1 MSGVAPGRGAH
12 TDRPGRGAH
21 TDRPGW
27 GAHAHRALRSAGI
40 RQVAY
45 VPDAGLT
52 ELLTLCAA
60 DESMRTVLLAHE
72 QEGPALAAGAW
83 LGGERAVL
91 LMQSSGAGNCVAAL
105 SLIRTCR
112 FPFLALV
119 TMRGEWGETNPWQ
132 LPMGQGTAAH
142 LTECGVMVSRVD
154 DAAQAFETIG
164 AAAAIAFESGA
175 AAAVLIGQRVIGAK
189 SFGG

>member
-12 TDRPGRGAH
+12 THRD
-21 TDRPGW
+21 GW
-27 GAHAHRALRSAGI
+27 GVRAHGALRAAGV
-40 RQVAY
+40 RQVAH
-45 VPDAGLT
+45 VPDAGLSA
-52 ELLTLCAA
+52 LLRLCDA
-60 DESMRTVLLAHE
+60 DETMRTVLLAHE

-83 LGGERAVL
+83 LGGERAAL
-91 LMQSSGAGNCVAAL
+91 LMQSSGVGNCVAAL

-132 LPMGQGTAAH
+132 LPMGQGSAAH
-142 LTECGVMVSRVD
+142 LEQCGVIVSRVD
-154 DAAQAFETIG
+154 DEAHAFETIG
-164 AAAAIAFESGA
+164 AAAALAFESGA

-189 SFGG
+189 SFDG

>member
-1 MSGVAPGRGAH
+1 MSGVAPGRGANA
-12 TDRPGRGAH
+12 DPL
-21 TDRPGW
+21 GW
-27 GAHAHRALRSAGI
+27 GVHAHRALAGAGI
-40 RQVAY
+40 RQVGY
-45 VPDAGLT
+45 VPDAGLAA
-52 ELLTLCAA
+52 LLGLCAA
-60 DESMRTVLLAHE
+60 DERMRTVLLAHE

-112 FPFLALV
+112 FPFLSIV

-142 LTECGVMVSRVD
+142 LEQCGAIVSRVD
-154 DAAQAFETIG
+154 DAADTFETIA
-164 AAAAIAFESGA
+164 AAAAIAFESQA

-189 SFGG
+189 SFDG

>member
-1 MSGVAPGRGAH
+1 MSDVAPGRGAH
-12 TDRPGRGAH
+12 TDHPGRGAH
-21 TDRPGW
+21 TDW
-27 GAHAHRALRSAGI
+27 GAHAHRALRDAGI

-45 VPDAGLT
+45 VPDAGLA
-52 ELLTLCAA
+52 ELLRLCDA
-60 DESMRTVLLAHE
+60 DESMHTVLLAHE

-83 LGGERAVL
+83 LGGERSVL

-154 DAAQAFETIG
+154 DSAQAFETIG

-175 AAAVLIGQRVIGAK
+175 SAAVLIGQRVIGAK

>member
-1 MSGVAPGRGAH
+1 MNGAA
-12 TDRPGRGAH
+12 T
-21 TDRPGW
+21 GW
-27 GAHAHRALRSAGI
+27 GVHAHRALGAAGI
-40 RQVAY
+40 RQVGY
-45 VPDAGLT
+45 VPDAGLS
-52 ELLTLCAA
+52 ELLGLCAA
-60 DESMRTVLLAHE
+60 DAAMRTVLLAHE

-83 LGGERAVL
+83 LGGERAAL

-105 SLIRTCR
+105 SLISTCR

-142 LTECGVMVSRVD
+142 LAQCGAIVSRVD
-154 DAAQAFETIG
+154 DAADVRETIA
-164 AAAAIAFESGA
+164 AAAAIAFESQA

-189 SFGG
+189 SFDG

>member
-1 MSGVAPGRGAH
+1 MSVAPERGA
-12 TDRPGRGAH
+12 DAS
-21 TDRPGW
+21 RPGW
-27 GAHAHRALRSAGI
+27 GVHAHRALSDAGI
-40 RQVAY
+40 RQVGY
-45 VPDAGLT
+45 VPDAGLS
-52 ELLTLCAA
+52 ELLRLCAA

-72 QEGPALAAGAW
+72 QEGPALVAGAW
-83 LGGERAVL
+83 LGGERAAL

-112 FPFLALV
+112 FPFLGIV

-142 LTECGVMVSRVD
+142 LEQCGVMVSRVD
-154 DAAQAFETIG
+154 DTAEAFETI
-164 AAAAIAFESGA
+164 AAAASIAFESQA

-189 SFGG
+189 DFDG

>member
-1 MSGVAPGRGAH
+1 MSGVAPGRGA
-12 TDRPGRGAH
+12 DNQRA
-21 TDRPGW
+21 GW
-27 GAHAHRALRSAGI
+27 GGHAHRALRAAGV
-40 RQVAY
+40 RQIAY
-45 VPDAGLT
+45 VPDAGLSA
-52 ELLTLCAA
+52 LLALCEA
-60 DESMRTVLLAHE
+60 DETMRTVLLAHE

-83 LGGERAVL
+83 LGGERTAL

-112 FPFLALV
+112 FPFLSIV

-132 LPMGQGTAAH
+132 LPMGQGTAVH
-142 LTECGVMVSRVD
+142 LAECGVMVSRVD
-154 DAAQAFETIG
+154 DAADAFETIG
-164 AAAAIAFESGA
+164 AAAAIAFESQA